1 MLFNLEENASARWL
15 VCFPSLSSYHAK
27 RKKKIFFLRF
37 FDQTLLMMM
46 ESSVTVA
53 SPQDVLGVC
62 TPVESSSSLICQ
74 EASEVVLTP
83 YVLSLCTKCVNWIEH
98 QTAHYRD
105 KYAPF
110 PKLDDRTS
118 HDLVWRKMRSRVK
131 STMSLTLK
139 EDSETHWC
147 LMTLTGLCNGKLVL
161 GLRSS
166 CWDAINSNNPI
177 IEDKYRS
184 QLVCQVILPSQGH
197 CRGTFSFALLHLHK
211 QLR

>member
-147 LMTLTGLCNGKLVL
+147 LMTLTGLCNGKLVRKGKENRKHWKDKW
-161 GLRSS
+161 GLSYEGVSRRE
-166 CWDAINSNNPI
+166 I
-177 IEDKYRS
+177 
-184 QLVCQVILPSQGH
+184 
-197 CRGTFSFALLHLHK
+197 
-211 QLR
+211 

>member
-184 QLVCQVILPSQGH
+184 QLVCQVILPSQGKE
-197 CRGTFSFALLHLHK
+197 RKRK
-211 QLR
+211 QETLER